1 MSDARRW
8 PVRAASYAL
17 LLVAASAPAPAQFR
31 GVIEG
36 TVKDPAGAVIPG
48 AQVTLTNNETQR
60 QQSVTSGTGGFYH
73 FAGLPLGTYG
83 VEASV
88 KGMGKQVVRNVVLA
102 GEATTGVDLTLH
114 PGEITSTITVTS
126 EATPALETETANV
139 SASLNSEA
147 VRTLPQTGRDPYE
160 LLRLAPG
167 VFGDAARSGTGG
179 SVALPNASGP
189 GGSNSALFQTENQI
203 PIVANGQRTSQNNFE
218 IDGVSVNSLTWG
230 GAAVVTPNQESVKS
244 IRVSSSD
251 YSAEAGRNSGAQI
264 QVVSQNGTNRFHGSG
279 FFKYNDPIFNA
290 FNQFGGP
297 NGAPPVR
304 VDQLL
309 RQFGASLGGPVVKN
323 KLFFFFS
330 YEGLRQGNTN
340 FSTAYVETAQY
351 RQQVVAARPGSII
364 AQVFNNPG
372 IAPRVAAY
380 IPVACPAG
388 FAAGT
393 CQQVPGG
400 LDLGSLTGARGQYVD
415 FSAKPTGSGLDGLP
429 DIALAQLA
437 LPGYTIGNQYNA
449 RLDFN
454 PTSADS
460 FAVST
465 YISSLNQLSADAAGG
480 SRPLGDLPFKPLN
493 TAATATYLRTIS
505 PTMLNEARF
514 NFTRFSDNGLA
525 DAANVNF
532 GIPRL
537 EVEGL
542 ALPDRIRFGAPQGET
557 TPSKLAQ
564 NQYEFRDSL
573 SKVAGNHAFKF
584 GAESRWEQ
592 DNNSLVGGARPLYSF
607 QGLFNLANDTP
618 VFEQINADPSTGAPA
633 DAQRYFRTHT
643 YALYAQDQWKV
654 RPGLTLTLGLRWEY
668 FSPITETRNRLSN
681 LAYASPATLL
691 GARVVTVGDLFHR
704 DRNNF
709 GPRFGFAYNPRRWN
723 KLVVRGGFGIYYQ
736 RVPDVLFAN
745 TRGNPPFFARFSLCC
760 GNAASP
766 FDNSQILYALGAGN
780 SIYSYP
786 INPALAIGIDPST
799 GAVLNSTVEVW
810 GAQQNFP
817 TAYAYVYSWN
827 FEYSLPGHMVASAGY
842 QGSTDHHLIRIVNE
856 NFLYPNNKAFGPVYF
871 PQPDVNSNYNALN
884 LGLTRNFSAGLG
896 IQANYRW
903 SKSIDQL
910 SNEGPGASANQTWP
924 QDQGTERGPS
934 DFDATHSL
942 TVAAQ
947 YELPWY
953 KNRKDL
959 LGVLLGGFQVS
970 PILTYH
976 TGFPYTVKIGQS
988 VSTPGGPSL
997 GPIRPTAFYGNAV
1010 YDNSNDALISGT
1022 NWPGGGAAYFN
1033 IAASGPPG
1041 IGRNSFRGPRYFATD
1056 LSVAKQ
1062 FRLPSGWH
1070 LGEAAVIDVRAN
1082 FYNLFNTLNLT
1093 PFGFFDPGI
1102 FADSSQFGR
1111 ATQPGL
1117 AGRVVEFQGR
1127 ISF

>member
-1 MSDARRW
+1 MLIARR
-8 PVRAASYAL
+8 L
-17 LLVAASAPAPAQFR
+17 LFHATLCAFLVFVGSELAIAQFR

-36 TVKDPAGAVIPG
+36 TVKDPSGAVIPG
-48 AQVTLTNNETQR
+48 AKVTLINNETQR
-60 QQSVTSGTGGFYH
+60 QQSMDSSGYGFYH
-73 FAGLPLGTYG
+73 FAGLPPGAYNL
-83 VEASV
+83 EATA
-88 KGMGKQVVRNVVLA
+88 KGMSKGVVKDVMLA
-102 GEATTGVDLTLH
+102 GETTAGVDIALQA
-114 PGEITSTITVTS
+114 GEITTSVTVAS
-126 EATPALETETANV
+126 DVTPAVETETANV
-139 SASLNSEA
+139 STNLNSEA
-147 VRTLPQTGRDPYE
+147 VHTLPQSGRDPYE
-160 LLRLAPG
+160 LARLAPG
-167 VFGDAARSGTGG
+167 VFGDGARSGTGG
-179 SVALPNASGP
+179 AVALPNASGP
-189 GGSNSALFQTENQI
+189 GGSNSAIFQTENQV

-244 IRVSSSD
+244 VRVASSD

-279 FFKYNDPIFNA
+279 FFKYNDPAFNA
-290 FNQFGGP
+290 FNKFGGP

-304 VDQLL
+304 VEQFL
-309 RQFGASLGGPVVKN
+309 RQFGGGVGGPVVKN

-340 FSTAYVETAQY
+340 FTTNYVETPRY
-351 RQQVVAARPGSII
+351 RQQVISARPGSII
-364 AQVFNNPG
+364 AQVLSNTG
-372 IAPRVAAY
+372 IAPRVASF

-393 CQQVPGG
+393 CQQVAGG
-400 LDLGSLTGARGQYVD
+400 LDLGSLTGARGKYVD
-415 FSAKPTGSGLDGLP
+415 LGGNPTGGGLDGLP
-429 DIALAQLA
+429 DIAFAQIA
-437 LPGYTIGNQYNA
+437 LPGRTTGNQYNG

-465 YISSLNQLSADAAGG
+465 YISTLNQLSADGAGG
-480 SRPLGDLPFKPLN
+480 SRPIGDIPFKPIN
-493 TAATATYLRTIS
+493 TAATATYNRTLS
-505 PTMLNEARF
+505 PTLLNEARF
-514 NFTRFSDNGLA
+514 NFTRFSDDGLA

-542 ALPDRIRFGAPQGET
+542 ALPDRIRFGAPQSET

-564 NQYEFRDSL
+564 NQFEFRDSL
-573 SKVAGNHAFKF
+573 TKVAGNHAFKF
-584 GAESRWEQ
+584 GAELRREQ

-618 VFEQINADPSTGAPA
+618 IFEQINADPSTGAPA

-643 YALYAQDQWKV
+643 YGLYAQDQWKV
-654 RPGLTLTLGLRWEY
+654 RPNLTLTLGLRWEY
-668 FSPITETRNRLSN
+668 YSPIAETRNRLSN
-681 LAYASPATLL
+681 LVYAAPATLL
-691 GARVVTVGDLFHR
+691 GARVETVGELFHR
-704 DRNNF
+704 DRKNF
-709 GPRFGFAYNPRRWN
+709 APRFGFAYNPHGWN

-745 TRGNPPFFARFSLCC
+745 TRGNPPFFARFGLCC
-760 GNAASP
+760 GNVGAP
-766 FDNSQILYALGAGN
+766 FANGQILYALGSSN

-786 INPALAIGIDPST
+786 VNPALAIGIDSAT
-799 GAVLNSTVEVW
+799 GAVLNRTVEVW

-817 TAYAYVYSWN
+817 AAYAYVYSWN
-827 FEYSLPGHMVASAGY
+827 FDYSLPGHMVATAGY
-842 QGSTDHHLIRIVNE
+842 QGSTDHHLIRIVNQ
-856 NFLYPNNKAFGPVYF
+856 NFLYPNNPAFGPVYF

-884 LGLTRNFSAGLG
+884 LSLTRSFSAGLG
-896 IQANYRW
+896 LQANYRW

-910 SNEGPGASANQTWP
+910 SNEGPGASTNQTFP
-924 QDQGTERGPS
+924 QDQSTERGPS
-934 DFDATHSL
+934 DFDATHSFTL
-942 TVAAQ
+942 AGQ

-953 KNRKDL
+953 KNKHGL
-959 LGVLLGGFQVS
+959 AAALLGGFQIS

-988 VSTPGGPSL
+988 VDTPGGPSL
-997 GPIRPTAFYGNAV
+997 GPVRPTLFKGNAV
-1010 YDNSNDALISGT
+1010 YDTSNDAFIHGT

-1033 IAASGPPG
+1033 IASGGPPG
-1041 IGRNSFRGPRYFATD
+1041 IGRNSFRGSRYFATD

-1062 FRLPSGWH
+1062 FKLPSR
-1070 LGEAAVIDVRAN
+1070 LKLVEAGVIDLRAN
-1082 FYNLFNTLNLT
+1082 LYNVFNTLNLT
-1093 PFGFFDPGI
+1093 PFGFFDSGV
-1102 FADSSQFGR
+1102 FADSPQFGR

-1127 ISF
+1127 FSF

>member
-1 MSDARRW
+1 MSVIR
-8 PVRAASYAL
+8 YAIT
-17 LLVAASAPAPAQFR
+17 AIFMCIPALSQFR

-36 TVKDPAGAVIPG
+36 TVKDPSGAVIPS
-48 AQVTLTNNETQR
+48 AQITLTNTETQR
-60 QQSVTSGTGGFYH
+60 QQSMTASGGGFYH
-73 FAGLPLGTYG
+73 FAGLPPGRYR
-83 VEASV
+83 VDASS
-88 KGMGKQVVRNVVLA
+88 KGMKKGVVEGIVLA
-102 GEATTGVDLTLH
+102 GEATTRVDLTLQT
-114 PGEITSTITVTS
+114 GEITTSVTVTS
-126 EATPALETETANV
+126 DVVPAVETDTANV
-139 SASLNSEA
+139 SANLSSDA
-147 VRTLPQTGRDPYE
+147 VRNLPQVGRDPYE
-160 LLRLAPG
+160 LVRLAPG

-189 GGSNSALFQTENQI
+189 GGSNSAIFQTENQI

-244 IRVSSSD
+244 IRVASSD

-264 QVVSQNGTNRFHGSG
+264 QVVSQNGTNQFHGSG

-290 FNQFGGP
+290 YNKFGGP
-297 NGAPPVR
+297 NGAPPIR

-309 RQFGASLGGPVVKN
+309 RQFGGGVGGPLVKN

-330 YEGLRQGNTN
+330 YEGLRQGNTS
-340 FSTAYVETAQY
+340 FTTAYVETPQY
-351 RQQVVAARPGSII
+351 RQQVIAARPGGII
-364 AQVFNNPG
+364 AQVFDNPG

-388 FAAGT
+388 FAPGT
-393 CQQVPGG
+393 CQQVSGG
-400 LDLGSLTGARGQYVD
+400 LDLGSLAGARGQYVD
-415 FSAKPTGSGLDGLP
+415 IGAKPTGGGLDGVP
-429 DIALAQLA
+429 DIAFAQLA
-437 LPGYTIGNQYNA
+437 LPGHTNGNQYNG
-449 RLDFN
+449 RMDYN

-465 YISSLNQLSADAAGG
+465 YISNLDQLSADAAGG
-480 SRPLGDLPFKPLN
+480 SRPLGDLPFKPTN
-493 TAATATYLRTIS
+493 TAATATYNRTIS
-505 PTMLNEARF
+505 PTLLNEIRF

-525 DAANVNF
+525 DAAAVNF

-542 ALPDRIRFGAPQGET
+542 ALPDRIRFGAPQSET

-573 SKVAGNHAFKF
+573 SNVVANHALKF
-584 GAESRWEQ
+584 GAELRWEQ
-592 DNNSLVGGARPLYSF
+592 DNNSLVGGSRPLYSF

-618 VFEQINADPSTGAPA
+618 VFEQINANPATGAPA

-654 RPGLTLTLGLRWEY
+654 RPDLTLTLGLRWEY
-668 FSPITETRNRLSN
+668 FSPITETRNRVSN
-681 LAYASPATLL
+681 LVYASPGTLL
-691 GARVVTVGDLFHR
+691 GARVETLGELFHR
-704 DRNNF
+704 DRANF
-709 GPRFGFAYNPRRWN
+709 APRFGFAYNPRRWS
-723 KLVVRGGFGIYYQ
+723 KLVVRGGFGIYYN

-745 TRGNPPFFARFSLCC
+745 TRGNPPFFARYGICC
-760 GNAASP
+760 GNASAP
-766 FDNSQILYALGAGN
+766 FDNGQILYSLGNSN

-786 INPALAIGIDPST
+786 VNPALAVGIDPAT
-799 GAVLNSTVEVW
+799 GAVLNRTVEVW
-810 GAQQNFP
+810 GTQQNFP

-827 FEYSLPGHMVASAGY
+827 FEYSLPGRMIASAGY
-842 QGSTDHHLIRIVNE
+842 QGSTDHHLIRIVNQ
-856 NFLYPNNKAFGPVYF
+856 NFLYPNNPAFGPVYF

-884 LGLTRNFSAGLG
+884 LGLTRSFSSGLG
-896 IQANYRW
+896 LQVNYRW

-910 SNEGPGASANQTWP
+910 SNEGPGASSNQTWP
-924 QDQGTERGPS
+924 QDQRTERGPS

-942 TVAAQ
+942 TLAAQ

-953 KNRKDL
+953 KNRKGL
-959 LGVLLGGFQVS
+959 AGALLGGFQLS

-997 GPIRPTAFYGNAV
+997 GPVRPTAFYGNAV
-1010 YDNSNDALISGT
+1010 YDNSNDALISGS
-1022 NWPGGGAAYFN
+1022 NWPGGGAQYFN
-1033 IAASGPPG
+1033 ITAAGPPG

-1062 FRLPSGWH
+1062 FKLPSRLR
-1070 LGEAAVIDVRAN
+1070 LGEAALIDVRAN

-1093 PFGFFDPGI
+1093 PFGFFDPGV
-1102 FADSSQFGR
+1102 FADSPQFGR

-1127 ISF
+1127 FSF